1 MWHLLLLLP
10 AFFSDYRIIR
20 EIAHCALT
28 AGVATVS
35 VLGSISV
42 SLVIRY
48 SRAAATDRSP
58 ESFPRKGRHSSRM
71 PD

>member
-1 MWHLLLLLP
+1 MWRFLLLLL
-10 AFFSDYRIIR
+10 ACFSDYRIVP

-35 VLGSISV
+35 VLGSIGV

-48 SRAAATDRSP
+48 RLASRA
-58 ESFPRKGRHSSRM
+58 E
-71 PD
+71 

>member
-10 AFFSDYRIIR
+10 AFFSDYRIIP

-48 SRAAATDRSP
+48 RLASRGD
-58 ESFPRKGRHSSRM
+58 
-71 PD
+71 